1 MARHGM
7 AEPPPDL
14 KTSGAIPSSRIAFKI
29 RKASSQRPHC
39 AQAAMALLK
48 ANTVGLRKGCP
59 QNAGGMFVSQGIS
72 RKGGC
77 MCRWSRGFQKKRA
90 ACFVVQGTSRKR
102 GQNVSSGGFQKCGQR
117 FVGQGFSENAGGM
130 FRRSRD
136 FQKKRDACFVGQRQ
150 FARQRTPT
158 KKTCTKK
165 YKAEVHHR
173 EKKKFGRRYRMPGFE
188 GIPYT

>member
-117 FVGQGFSENAGGM
+117 FVGQGFFRKRGWHVSSVKGFPEKEGCM
-130 FRRSRD
+130 FRRS
-136 FQKKRDACFVGQRQ
+136 ASIC
-150 FARQRTPT
+150 TT
-158 KKTCTKK
+158 KDT
-165 YKAEVHHR
+165 YQENVH
-173 EKKKFGRRYRMPGFE
+173 
-188 GIPYT
+188 